1 MSQNSNLSAWI
12 PAIANTHQ
20 NQAKP
25 PTAIPNCESYAM
37 IKWTYRNAFNPHV
50 GTKIHM
56 VSNLACS
63 DVLSGGGIHSA
74 LLINQ
79 LTPGSAESR
88 PIHSFFPHVLFVGSI
103 LSLCFLCSIKTI
115 IKTETTAH
123 LKFKQLAPVVSNNWL
138 RSQLPLILNQSM
150 EMFPLN
156 PKFESTPFPIHSV
169 VILYRISGRIFLDP
183 FRI

>member
-1 MSQNSNLSAWI
+1 
-12 PAIANTHQ
+12 
-20 NQAKP
+20 
-25 PTAIPNCESYAM
+25 
-37 IKWTYRNAFNPHV
+37 
-50 GTKIHM
+50 M

-103 LSLCFLCSIKTI
+103 LSLCLPCSIKTI

-123 LKFKQLAPVVSNNWL
+123 LKFEQLAPVVSNNWL

-156 PKFESTPFPIHSV
+156 PKFESTPFPIHNV
-169 VILYRISGRIFLDP
+169 VILYRISGRIFFSDP
-183 FRI
+183 LRIQQKSSE